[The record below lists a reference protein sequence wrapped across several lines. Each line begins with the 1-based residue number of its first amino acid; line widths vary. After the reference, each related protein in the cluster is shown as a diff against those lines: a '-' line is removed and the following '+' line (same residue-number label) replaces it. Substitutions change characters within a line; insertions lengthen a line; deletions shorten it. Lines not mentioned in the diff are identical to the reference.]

1 MEKTFRS
8 SKFLKIYTNETH
20 CNKIINVFVEV
31 NNHIVEGLIDN
42 ETLMSIMSIM
52 LRIRQ
57 KYNLKKNEVVK

>member
-8 SKFLKIYTNETH
+8 PKFLKIYTNETH
-20 CNKIINVFVEV
+20 CNKIIHVLVEV
-31 NNHIVEGLIDN
+31 NNHIVEELIDN